1 MLQILSDFTS
11 SILFAQNFKHKQDI
25 NTLKFFFLKIKAV
38 PTLSKYKQIW

>member
-25 NTLKFFFLKIKAV
+25 NTLNFFFSENKGS
-38 PTLSKYKQIW
+38 TNTEQI